1 MGFWGN
7 LAQKLNPIQPSI
19 ANEFMDSPTT
29 QKKVMTIGRAY
40 ESIEVVNRCINLL
53 VDNSSLVE
61 YDVAG
66 KLEFTGAAPNMQ
78 QKRLSTLLNVRP
90 NPYMDISTFR
100 RLLYTDF
107 FIDGNAFIYYDGAS
121 LYHVPAANMTIVP
134 DTQGYVHSYEY
145 TTSANGLPQHV
156 YRPNQIIHIKDN
168 SLQNVY
174 RGDSRINSCLQSL
187 YNRESM
193 MDFQKNFF
201 DNGAVMGNII
211 ETDSIL
217 SKKLKDKQEREW
229 MIKFN
234 PKSGGGGRPVILDG
248 GMKAKQQGSSNL
260 REMAFNESI
269 QEMEDKVCVALGVPP
284 ILLDSG
290 NNANI
295 KPNIELLFYLT
306 IIPMLRKFVS
316 GMEAFFAF
324 DLELTTHKVPAL
336 MPDLTEQAERLSA
349 LVNNGIITGNEARL
363 DLRREELDDELMKKI
378 RIPANVAGSGTG
390 VTGQQGGKPPSGDKN

>member
-1 MGFWGN
+1 
-7 LAQKLNPIQPSI
+7 
-19 ANEFMDSPTT
+19 
-29 QKKVMTIGRAY
+29 
-40 ESIEVVNRCINLL
+40 
-53 VDNSSLVE
+53 
-61 YDVAG
+61 
-66 KLEFTGAAPNMQ
+66 
-78 QKRLSTLLNVRP
+78 
-90 NPYMDISTFR
+90 
-100 RLLYTDF
+100 
-107 FIDGNAFIYYDGAS
+107 
-121 LYHVPAANMTIVP
+121 
-134 DTQGYVHSYEY
+134 
-145 TTSANGLPQHV
+145 
-156 YRPNQIIHIKDN
+156 
-168 SLQNVY
+168 
-174 RGDSRINSCLQSL
+174 
-187 YNRESM
+187 
-193 MDFQKNFF
+193 
-201 DNGAVMGNII
+201 
-211 ETDSIL
+211 
-217 SKKLKDKQEREW
+217 